1 MREVR
6 RAAERASERAFEEG
20 MGEDEGGWRA
30 QQGWNSWAARDGYG
44 LWGRAK
50 VDLPHQPQ
58 YSGYG
63 GFSGWKQD
71 IGFCDR
77 VQDLQRKEGVVV
89 GRGSV
94 EEGKMKNWKA
104 GDKGCRLDLNSYS
117 SLLAGSVGSERVR
130 GLRPAGLGTV
140 VWELCVD

>member
-1 MREVR
+1 MELL
-6 RAAERASERAFEEG
+6 G
-20 MGEDEGGWRA
+20 
-30 QQGWNSWAARDGYG
+30 QARDGYG

-58 YSGYG
+58 NCGCG
-63 GFSGWKQD
+63 GFSGWEQD
-71 IGFCDR
+71 IGLYDR

-94 EEGKMKNWKA
+94 VEEGKMKNWKA
-104 GDKGCRLDLNSYS
+104 GHEGCRLALNSYS
-117 SLLAGSVGSERVR
+117 SLLAGSLGSERVQ
-130 GLRPAGLGTV
+130 GLRPAAFGSVV

>member
-1 MREVR
+1 
-6 RAAERASERAFEEG
+6 

-58 YSGYG
+58 YSGCG
-63 GFSGWKQD
+63 GFSGWEQD
-71 IGFCDR
+71 IGFYDR

-117 SLLAGSVGSERVR
+117 SLLSWLAPWKVR
-130 GLRPAGLGTV
+130 GFGSAPCWLISV